1 VTPGWRWIVVE
12 GRKIWAYV
20 GAGKI
25 EAHAAPPGV
34 PMRATIDGDDY
45 VIQVTRIGA
54 ASFEADIIG
63 RIADALSVA
72 PAQSHGL
79 PPAPCIN
86 EDKDH
91 GE

>member
-12 GRKIWAYV
+12 DRTIWAYV
-20 GAGKI
+20 GGEKI
-25 EAHAAPPGV
+25 EAHSAPPGV

-63 RIADALSVA
+63 RIADTPSAA
-72 PAQSHGL
+72 PARSDGL
-79 PPAPCIN
+79 PPAPYIK
-86 EDKDH
+86 EDEDH